1 MGQNILR
8 LLKNRQ
14 ISFIDVNYIEASAL
28 DRIDNI
34 EIKPHYK
41 LLECIIASGCPLT
54 LQKLINDNKIDKFK
68 KEELD
73 LVVVLLKKDSGALSK
88 SPIIKLNNEIGK
100 LLLIPSEN
108 LAYELKELI
117 PFINVQNLGNEV
129 LTMAALCQEIDIM
142 KKIEQETLT
151 SKIIFNAF
159 IYGIYR
165 SNLEIIKLFTFFRKN
180 KYQ

>member
-73 LVVVLLKKDSGALSK
+73 LVVVLLKKIQRL
-88 SPIIKLNNEIGK
+88 
-100 LLLIPSEN
+100 
-108 LAYELKELI
+108 
-117 PFINVQNLGNEV
+117 
-129 LTMAALCQEIDIM
+129 
-142 KKIEQETLT
+142 
-151 SKIIFNAF
+151 
-159 IYGIYR
+159 
-165 SNLEIIKLFTFFRKN
+165 
-180 KYQ
+180 